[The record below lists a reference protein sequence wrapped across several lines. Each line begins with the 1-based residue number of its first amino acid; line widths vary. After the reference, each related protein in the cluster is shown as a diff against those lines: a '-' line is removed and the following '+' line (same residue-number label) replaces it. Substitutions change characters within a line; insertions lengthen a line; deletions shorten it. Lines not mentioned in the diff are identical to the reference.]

1 MTLAVT
7 TNKHFFIQSTVAL
20 LAWSGLGAAQVL
32 PTQPAQT

>member
-1 MTLAVT
+1 MTVAVI

-20 LAWSGLGAAQVL
+20 LAWSALGAAQAL